1 MATCLESIAGMGG
14 IGSLQEIFPNTVMP
28 FSVTS
33 TANKLFRLRS
43 PQFQSVQFAFN
54 LAGNS
59 WNTQM
64 TVFSWNGATATP
76 IGSASITSAFVSV
89 TIDFP
94 IGDYIICLRPGT
106 ATPQSGSFTAS
117 FTGYSQ
123 TANLVVDMFA
133 GEEYSCIVS
142 DPPRPPREC
151 KEALYFEVL
160 EGELPPGLQMDF
172 QGTIT
177 GLLPNLDCL
186 EDSPAPAVNWYFT
199 DNDGTS
205 WPWGRQWR
213 FKVKVWVDGLKETAF
228 DEDWFC
234 VKIHNNWTFDLDN
247 FMEQSPF
254 QRVDYVRVVE
264 PPKPL
269 EVECAPC
276 SKMEETQFIPQ
287 PIDAVCEPCQNS
299 TVANQVE
306 LIAIPVELAG
316 IEPNDIVT
324 WYDLNKDTVF
334 TNPYLEKFR
343 DDLRD
348 SQVFKII
355 TNYRETNP
363 NEALEYAVAS
373 NYQNYLQLAEI
384 RLDPTMDPNNL
395 AVLMAQW
402 RDYMNQSL
410 PTTPIG
416 YGGETFSVNIA

>member
-1 MATCLESIAGMGG
+1 MATCLESIAAMGS
-14 IGSLQEIFPNTVMP
+14 ISNLEEIFPNTITP
-28 FSVTS
+28 FSVT
-33 TANKLFRLRS
+33 AINNKLFRLRS
-43 PQFQSVQFAFN
+43 PQFQSVRFVFS
-54 LAGNS
+54 LAGNF

-64 TVFSWNGATATP
+64 TVYSWNGSSASV
-76 IGSASITSAFVSV
+76 IGSASLTNASVSV

-94 IGDYIICLRPGT
+94 VGEYIICLRPGT
-106 ATPQSGSFTAS
+106 AQAQSGTLTAS
-117 FTGYSQ
+117 FTGYAQ
-123 TANLVVDMFA
+123 TANLMLDMFA
-133 GEEYSCIVS
+133 GENYSAIVS
-142 DPPRPPREC
+142 DPVRPPREC
-151 KEALYFEVL
+151 NEALYFEIL
-160 EGELPPGLQMDF
+160 EGELPPGLQMDY

-186 EDSPAPAVNWYFT
+186 EDSPSPAVGWYFT
-199 DNDGTS
+199 DNDGTT

-213 FKVKVWVDGLKETAF
+213 FKVKVWVDGLKETAY

-254 QRVDYVRVVE
+254 QKVDYIRVVE
-264 PPKPL
+264 PPKSI
-269 EVECAPC
+269 VTECAPC
-276 SKMEETQFIPQ
+276 AQMVETQFIPQ
-287 PIDAVCEPCQNS
+287 PVNSTCEPCQNN

-316 IEPNDIVT
+316 LEPNDVVT
-324 WYDLNKDTVF
+324 WYDANKDTVF
-334 TNPYLEKFR
+334 DNPYLEKFR

-363 NEALEYAVAS
+363 NEALEYVVAS

-395 AVLMAQW
+395 AVLMRQW
-402 RDYMNQSL
+402 TDYMNQSL

-416 YGGETFSVNIA
+416 YGGETLNVNLT